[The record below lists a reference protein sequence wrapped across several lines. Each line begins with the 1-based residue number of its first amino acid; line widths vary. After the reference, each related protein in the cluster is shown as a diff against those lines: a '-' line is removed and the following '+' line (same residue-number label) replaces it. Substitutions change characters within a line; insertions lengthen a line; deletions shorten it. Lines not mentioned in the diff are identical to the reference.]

1 MFNIFFFIAM
11 ALALVDWIGTGLGWK
26 RRRYFTKG
34 ATMVALITW
43 FTSVGGWHDGW
54 MWFGAGLIFGL
65 IGDVALQ
72 LSDRFFM
79 VGLAAFLVGHLSY
92 IAGFVAMGIALQ
104 PQQALIGA
112 VLVVGATL
120 DFVYLRWRMKRN
132 SLGIGVR
139 APALI
144 YGGVITVMALCAMM
158 TLANPSWSVQAALCC
173 AVGAGFFLVS
183 DMILAFE
190 FFATPLRYSKV
201 IVMITYH
208 IAQFLIMAGV
218 LQYLM

>member
-1 MFNIFFFIAM
+1 MFNIFFFVAV
-11 ALALVDWIGTGLGWK
+11 ALALVDWIATGMGWK

-34 ATMVALITW
+34 ATMAALIAW
-43 FTSVGGWHDGW
+43 FTSVGGWYDGW
-54 MWFGAGLIFGL
+54 IWFGVGLIFGL

-72 LSDRFFM
+72 LPDRFFM
-79 VGLAAFLVGHLSY
+79 VGLAAFLVCHLSY

-104 PQQALIGA
+104 PQQALIGL
-112 VLVVGATL
+112 VLVVGAIL
-120 DFVYLRWRMKRN
+120 DFVYLRWRMKRDA
-132 SLGIGVR
+132 LGLTVR
-139 APALI
+139 VPAMF
-144 YGGVITVMALCAMM
+144 YGAVITLMALCAMM
-158 TLANPSWSVQAALCC
+158 TLANPAWPVQAALCC

-190 FFATPLRYSKV
+190 RFATPPRYSKV
-201 IVMITYH
+201 IVMVTYH